1 MTRSK
6 DDVRVANE
14 LVRIARKLGDDLETL
29 KFSPP
34 VEHVYNPLTYA
45 FEMHRAYIRRFATH
59 RPRMLLLGMNPG
71 PFGMVQTGIPFGEV
85 SAVRDWLGL
94 NEPIG
99 KPKNEHPKRPIL
111 GLSCT
116 RNEVSGARLWGWARK
131 KFGTPE
137 GFFGHAFL
145 MNYCPLAFLEASG
158 ANRTPDKLRKDERA
172 AVESLCDDALSR
184 SVAVIEPVYAIG
196 VGTFAEACLRRV
208 VPSSSDIVI
217 GRIAHPSPASP
228 QANRGWEKLVEL
240 ELLELGI
247 DLG

>member
-6 DDVRVANE
+6 HDRRVASE
-14 LVRIARKLGDDLETL
+14 LVGIARSLGKDLDAL
-29 KFSPP
+29 RFASP
-34 VEHVYNPLTYA
+34 VAHVYNPLDYA
-45 FEMHRAYIRRFATH
+45 FDMHRAYIERFARH
-59 RPRMLLLGMNPG
+59 RPTMLLLGMNPG

-85 SAVRDWLGL
+85 SAVRDWLKL

-99 KPKNEHPKRPIL
+99 KPNGEHPKRRVE

-116 RNEVSGARLWGWARK
+116 RNEVSGARLWGWARN

-137 GFFGHAFL
+137 SFFGRAFV
-145 MNYCPLAFLEASG
+145 MNYCPLAFLEESG

-172 AVESLCDDALSR
+172 ALESRCDDALAR
-184 SVAVIEPVYAIG
+184 SLAVIEPVYAIG

-208 VPSSSDIVI
+208 VPSSSEVVV

-240 ELLELGI
+240 ELLGLGV